1 MTSPGMSDTR
11 LAWTYAVRDLR
22 GGLKGLRLLIACLV
36 LGVAAIAGVG
46 SLTQAIIGGLA
57 AQGQAILGGDLEVRF
72 THRDALPSEQAALA
86 EVAQAVSV
94 SARMRAMARPEVGDA
109 LLVEL
114 KTADAGFPLYGTVE
128 LQQQAPLG
136 SLLARTNGAWGAVID
151 PVLADRLKLKIGDS
165 LSVGEQRFIVRGI
178 VLKEPDRANEGFDL
192 GPRVMIDHQA
202 LEATE
207 LVQPGSLVR
216 FHYRLKTAPDT
227 NLNALTEDLN
237 ARFPEAGWQ
246 IRDRDNGAPG
256 LRRFVTQMGQFL
268 TLVGLTALMVAGVGV
283 GNAVTA
289 YLERKSSAIA
299 TLKSLGASSGL
310 IFRTYLLQIGLVAAG
325 AIAAGLVLGLIVP
338 PLAALA
344 LKDQIPVTP
353 DVRLH
358 PLPLIAAAL
367 FGALTTLA
375 FALWP
380 LARAREL
387 PAARLFRAAVETR
400 LGRPRPRFL
409 VYAGL
414 AVAGAVILAVL
425 MAEEKRLALGFI
437 AGAGALLLVLRG
449 VGWLVAR
456 VAKAIPRP
464 RQPLLRIALANLHR
478 PGSVTPAVVTA
489 LGLGLSLFAT
499 LAVIEVNLSGQIDRV
514 IPKKA
519 PAFFFVDIPVD
530 QIDAFRAT
538 VEAVPGIGAVETVPN
553 VRGRITHVNG
563 TPADQLTPD
572 PDAAWVLRG
581 DRGLAYSADFPA
593 GNTLIAGSWWPA
605 DYAGEPLVSMEDDI
619 ARGLGVGIG
628 DTVSVNVLGV
638 ALTARIA
645 NLRRVDWDSLGL
657 NFVLLFAPGALENA
671 PHTFLATVGAEGPAE
686 QAVYRAVTRSY
697 PTVSVVRMK
706 EVLTSVSSLLGQIS
720 TAVRTTGFI
729 TILAGILVLIGAMAA
744 GQQAKAYD
752 AVMLKVLGAS
762 RRQVLAA
769 YLLEYALLGLV
780 TGLIALALGLGA
792 GWFIVTQVLDL
803 DWVLSWLPLL
813 ATVTGGA
820 ILTTGLGLAGTW
832 AALSVRPNAVL
843 RAG

>member
-1 MTSPGMSDTR
+1 MTALNK
-11 LAWTYAVRDLR
+11 LAWTYALRDLR
-22 GGLKGLRLLIACLV
+22 GGLKGLRLLVACLI

-46 SLTQAIIGGLA
+46 SLTQAIVGGLA
-57 AQGQAILGGDLEVRF
+57 SQGQSILGGDVEVRF
-72 THRDALPSEQAALA
+72 THRDATAAEREALSA
-86 EVAQAVSV
+86 VAQRVSV
-94 SARMRAMARPEVGDA
+94 SARMRAMARPDQSDA

-114 KTADAGFPLYGTVE
+114 KTVDASFPLYGTALVTP
-128 LQQQAPLG
+128 ARPLA
-136 SLLARTNGAWGAVID
+136 SLLGEEDGQWGALID
-151 PVLADRLKLKIGDS
+151 PVLADRLNLTIGDAIS
-165 LSVGEQRFIVRGI
+165 TGEQHFIVRGI
-178 VLKEPDRANEGFDL
+178 ITQEPDRANEGFDL
-192 GPRVMIDHQA
+192 GPRLMIDHRA
-202 LEATE
+202 LPSTG

-216 FHYRLKTAPDT
+216 FHYRLKLPAGADIKATTD
-227 NLNALTEDLN
+227 ELN
-237 ARFPEAGWQ
+237 ARFPDAGWQ
-246 IRDRDNGAPG
+246 IRDRENGAPG

-289 YLERKSSAIA
+289 YLERKTSSIAI
-299 TLKSLGASSGL
+299 LKTLGASSSL
-310 IFRTYLLQIGLVAAG
+310 IFRTYFMQIGLVAAG
-325 AIAAGLVLGLIVP
+325 AILIGLLLGLAVP

-358 PLPLIAAAL
+358 PLPLLAAAL
-367 FGALTTLA
+367 FGALTAAA

-380 LARAREL
+380 LARARDL
-387 PAARLFRAAVETR
+387 PAARLFRAAVETQ

-409 VYAGL
+409 VYSAL
-414 AVAGAVILAVL
+414 AVLAAVILAVL
-425 MAEEKRLALGFI
+425 MAQEKRLALGFV
-437 AGAGALLLVLRG
+437 AGAVGLLVVLRA

-456 VAKAIPRP
+456 AARALPRS
-464 RQPLLRIALANLHR
+464 RQPLLRIAIANLHR

-499 LAVIEVNLSGQIDRV
+499 LAVIEANLSGQIDKV

-530 QIDAFRAT
+530 QIEAFRAT
-538 VEAVPGIGAVETVPN
+538 VAAVPGVGAIETVPN

-563 TPADQLTPD
+563 TPSDQIKAD

-581 DRGLAYSADFPA
+581 DRGLAYTASFPE
-593 GNTLIAGSWWPA
+593 GNTLVAGKWWPA
-605 DYAGEPLVSMEDDI
+605 NYSGEPIVSMEEDI

-638 ALTARIA
+638 DLTARIA

-671 PHTFLATVGAEGPAE
+671 PHTFLATVQADGPAE
-686 QAVYRAVTRSY
+686 QAVYRTVTRAY

-706 EVLTSVSSLLGQIS
+706 EVLNSVSGLLGQIS
-720 TAVRTTGFI
+720 TAVRTTGLV
-729 TILAGILVLIGAMAA
+729 TIIAGVLVLIGAMAA

-769 YLLEYALLGLV
+769 YMLEYLILGLV

-792 GWFIVTQVLDL
+792 GWFIVTRILDL
-803 DWVLSWLPLL
+803 EWALSWLPLL
-813 ATVTGGA
+813 ATVGGGA
-820 ILTTGLGLAGTW
+820 LLTTALGLTGTW